1 MFAALFVDWFP
12 QRSFEKKREIF
23 HFLPCVCASLLPT
36 EVGEVA
42 SSQPMRSPTM
52 LLPWGYWAGICL
64 LLLCRGCRL
73 AEAASGV
80 KEAVKSESFIAA
92 ALGGEANIYCNF
104 SLSLDVLQVT
114 WQKRNGSSFQNVA
127 TYSKTYGL
135 RLIGSFQKKARFT
148 TAALK
153 ASAITLQNLTFEDES
168 CYRCIF
174 NAFPDGS
181 YSKDTCLNIQT
192 ISELTVEFE
201 SYPATKDLLTAVCS
215 ATGKPAPNITWLID
229 EDLYEPPEIHY
240 IQNPNGTVTVAN
252 RCTFSASH
260 LHNLACLL
268 DHPQGRKVKT
278 LTGKKG
284 KRKSI
289 AIVVPFIGVIFT
301 VLILFI
307 IRLIY
312 RKRKNLKRPRA
323 PSTPAREK
331 GLEQDVSEEAV
342 NLRTPKDHR
351 TAYQNEVLTPG
362 SQLRRRLPHEK
373 KNLEE
378 TPRSSL
384 SFTEEAESPDM
395 RQRELAETCEKELGC
410 MPMAEHRE
418 ATADGEPESGPDTA
432 ASQPSTE
439 EPSAHQSLI
448 STSAETQ

>member
-1 MFAALFVDWFP
+1 MQANEVTATCKIRESTASQTSPVDSWSALF
-12 QRSFEKKREIF
+12 
-23 HFLPCVCASLLPT
+23 L
-36 EVGEVA
+36 
-42 SSQPMRSPTM
+42 
-52 LLPWGYWAGICL
+52 
-64 LLLCRGCRL
+64 
-73 AEAASGV
+73 GV

-114 WQKRNGSSFQNVA
+114 WQKRNGSTFQNIA

-148 TAALK
+148 RAALK
-153 ASAITLQNLTFEDES
+153 ASAITIQNLTFEDES

-181 YSKDTCLNIQT
+181 YSKDICLNIQT

-201 SYPATKDLLTAVCS
+201 SHLATKDLLTAVCS

-229 EDLYEPPEIHY
+229 EDLYEPPKIHY

-260 LHNLACLL
+260 LHNLSCLL

-278 LTGKKG
+278 FPGKRG

-289 AIVVPFIGVIFT
+289 AIVVTFIGVIST
-301 VLILFI
+301 VLIFFI

-312 RKRKNLKRPRA
+312 RKRKNLRRPRA

-331 GLEQDVSEEAV
+331 GLEQDVSEQAAK
-342 NLRTPKDHR
+342 LCTPKDQR
-351 TAYQNEVLTPG
+351 TAYQNEEETPG
-362 SQLRRRLPHEK
+362 SWLRKRLPHK
-373 KNLEE
+373 KRNLEE
-378 TPRSSL
+378 TPRYSL
-384 SFTEEAESPDM
+384 SFPEEAESPDVL
-395 RQRELAETCEKELGC
+395 QRELAEVCDKELGC
-410 MPMAEHRE
+410 MPMVEHRE
-418 ATADGEPESGPDTA
+418 AKACGEPESGPDTA
-432 ASQPSTE
+432 APQPNTGQ
-439 EPSAHQSLI
+439 PPAHQSPV
-448 STSAETQ
+448 STSPEEQ